1 MVARALLSEMTFGT
15 AASRERPLGI
25 HIPYARHVDDR
36 TIRTKTGLLLTTLK
50 LEGYCFETA
59 DMSEINA
66 RMMARNDLV
75 RMLGNSRFALYQ
87 HIIRREVE
95 PGIPSS
101 FDNAFC
107 AELDRRYHQ
116 ALGKRRMF
124 VNDIYLTILRRPLQG
139 QAGNFEG
146 LVAAI
151 LGKKT
156 TGGYSA
162 DEAEALSELSDVTTA
177 IRETLGAYG
186 ARSLSVE
193 KRDGLWHSE
202 PLEFLLQLV
211 NGGMP
216 RPMPL
221 PRMPLD
227 EALAQKRIFFG
238 RNAIEIRGAS
248 DAETRFGAMLSIREY
263 PAFSGPGS
271 LDLLLKVPHEFILTQ
286 SFAIIDRPEAAKQI
300 DRVTR
305 QVDMSDEA
313 DSVVADHLAIARD
326 ELLASEAIYGEHHFS
341 VMPLGR
347 NLNEVNA
354 AITALGAALTDRSVI
369 WVREDLNCEPAF
381 WAQLPGNFAYIARK
395 ATLSSKNFSGFASL
409 HNYPS
414 GQAKGNHWGP
424 ALSVFETSSQT
435 AYYFNAHI
443 RDLGN
448 FTVVGPSGS
457 GKTVFLSFLSAQAQR
472 IVPRPKLLFVDK
484 DRGAEIFIRAM
495 GGQYEVLSPGE
506 PTGFNPLALPDN
518 GENREFLFQL
528 FAYMLKSA
536 DDRLMSAS
544 EEQVIRNAIAA
555 VLTGPVEGK
564 TLPAFAT
571 LLRGRI
577 RAGEGD
583 LLGRLETWL
592 KPDQRGWLFN
602 NETDKFSAAAKSSE
616 VGTGSR
622 EDFASGQ
629 ENRGKN
635 GFDQKRFASGTIYGF
650 DMTRVLDD
658 PVIRTAAL
666 MYIFHRTNEL
676 LTGDPV
682 MIFLDEG
689 WRLLEDEVFASFIKD
704 KLKTIRKQNGIIGFG
719 TQSAADIVR
728 SEAANTLIEQ
738 TATNIFF
745 PNPKADDESYRKA
758 FRLSAREVEWIR
770 TSVPEQRSFLIKHGQ
785 DSVIAKLNLSGMSDL
800 IKVLSGRTETVAEL
814 ELLMEAVGS
823 DPAIW
828 LPIFMGRAPTP
839 GNVPS

>member
-95 PGIPSS
+95 PGIPST

-146 LVAAI
+146 LLAAI

-156 TGGYSA
+156 AGGHSA

-193 KRDGLWHSE
+193 ARDGIWHSE

-211 NGGMP
+211 NGGVP

-227 EALAQKRIFFG
+227 GALSQKRIFFG

-248 DAETRFGAMLSIREY
+248 DAESRFGAMLSIREY

-313 DSVVADHLAIARD
+313 ESVVADHLAIARD

-347 NLNEVNA
+347 NLHEVNA

-414 GQAKGNHWGP
+414 GQARGNHWGP

-528 FAYMLKSA
+528 FAYMLKPV

-592 KPDQRGWLFN
+592 RQDQRGWLFN
-602 NETDKFSAAAKSSE
+602 NETDKFSLGA
-616 VGTGSR
+616 
-622 EDFASGQ
+622 
-629 ENRGKN
+629 
-635 GFDQKRFASGTIYGF
+635 IYGF

-689 WRLLEDEVFASFIKD
+689 WRLLDDEVFAGFIKD

-728 SEAANTLIEQ
+728 SKSANTLIEQ

-814 ELLMEAVGS
+814 ELLMEAVGT